1 MDPTEREWQA
11 RARLSLHFAARVLG
25 GEANLTAG
33 YQQLVMSAFIPF
45 FGPPDEVAQVA
56 FLAIADPER
65 WERIADRIVTDDA
78 TGWDDLA
85 ATP

>member
-1 MDPTEREWQA
+1 VDPTEREWQA

-45 FGPPDEVAQVA
+45 FGPPT
-56 FLAIADPER
+56 R
-65 WERIADRIVTDDA
+65 WPRSPSWLSPTRSGGSGSR
-78 TGWDDLA
+78 TGS
-85 ATP
+85 

>member
-1 MDPTEREWQA
+1 
-11 RARLSLHFAARVLG
+11 
-25 GEANLTAG
+25 
-33 YQQLVMSAFIPF
+33 
-45 FGPPDEVAQVA
+45 VAQVA